1 MLCVAQPVLNT
12 CNTDDF
18 IINEIKCSA
27 LDFELYVEVRL
38 VSYTAGGQRQMVD
51 NENIYQ

>member
-18 IINEIKCSA
+18 IINEIECSA
-27 LDFELYVEVRL
+27 LVFELYVEARL
-38 VSYTAGGQRQMVD
+38 VSYTAGGQRQMAN